1 MKTVKVVAAVLCDSA
16 ERPTRIF
23 ATARGYGDLKGQW
36 EFPGGKVEA
45 GETVRQALQRE
56 IEEELAAKIAVHELI
71 ETVEYDYP
79 TFHLSMDCF
88 WCELLSEKVML
99 KEAEAARWLTKEQL
113 FDVPWLPADLGLVE
127 KIRQQMV

>member
-71 ETVEYDYP
+71 ETV
-79 TFHLSMDCF
+79 SMTIRRSIC
-88 WCELLSEKVML
+88 
-99 KEAEAARWLTKEQL
+99 RWIA
-113 FDVPWLPADLGLVE
+113 FGASF
-127 KIRQQMV
+127 